1 MSENKRISELN
12 PLPQAASADLFAVV
26 DTSIAETKN
35 ITVADLMAKPL
46 PIGIGIPNTGEFSV
60 LTVGGNPV
68 NEFSTD
74 VTLGGDSDTAIPT
87 EKAVKTYVDTA
98 ISGIAF
104 LNIRH
109 ITSDSTAAVWDSVL
123 ADTASGPITVELQPT
138 GEGKID
144 IKKSSTDSNL
154 VTLIT
159 SSGLI
164 DGQATNIDLN
174 IGYGN
179 ISLLCD
185 GTDFYII

>member
-1 MSENKRISELN
+1 MAINKKISDLN
-12 PLPQAASADLFAVV
+12 SLGQAVSDDLFAVV
-26 DTSIAETKN
+26 DTSFAETKN

-46 PIGIGIPNTGEFSV
+46 PIGITIPNTGKFSV
-60 LTVGGNPV
+60 LTMGGNPV

-74 VTLGGDSDTAIPT
+74 ITLSGDSDTAIPT
-87 EKAVKTYVDTA
+87 EKAIKTYVDTA

>member
-26 DTSIAETKN
+26 DTSLAETKN

-60 LTVGGNPV
+60 LTVGGTGV

-74 VTLGGDSDTAIPT
+74 INLGTSNTAVPT
-87 EKAVKTYVDTA
+87 QLAIKTYVDTA

-109 ITSDSTAAVWDSVL
+109 ISSDSTANVWDSIL
-123 ADTASGPITVELQPT
+123 TDTVSGPITIELNPT

-144 IKKSSTDSNL
+144 IKKASVDSNV
-154 VTLIT
+154 VTLT
-159 SSGLI
+159 TLSGLI
-164 DGQATNIDLN
+164 DGQATNTDLN

-185 GTDFYII
+185 GIDFYII

>member
-1 MSENKRISELN
+1 MAQNKRISELN
-12 PLPQAASADLFAVV
+12 SLGQAVSADLLAIV
-26 DTSIAETKN
+26 DNIKSETKN
-35 ITVADLMAKPL
+35 ITVANLMAKPL
-46 PIGIGIPNTGEFSV
+46 PIGILTPNTGEFSV
-60 LTVGGNPV
+60 LTVGGNPI

-74 VTLGGDSDTAIPT
+74 VTLSDDSDTAIPT
-87 EKAVKTYVDTA
+87 ERAIKTYVDTA

-109 ITSDSTAAVWDSVL
+109 VTSDSTAAVWDSVL

-164 DGQATNIDLN
+164 DGQATNTDLN